1 MSGQKYDATTITV
14 LEGIEAV
21 RKRPAMY
28 IGDTG
33 VRGFHH
39 LVYEVVDNAI
49 DEALAGY
56 CDKIEVIIHSD
67 NSISVIDNGRGIP
80 VDLHEKMKKP
90 ALEVVLTTLHAGGK
104 FDNESYKVSGGLH
117 GVGVSCVNALA
128 EWLEAEVKRNGNV
141 YFMRFERGFPTG
153 QMEKIGK
160 SKKTG
165 TKISFKPDEEIFE
178 VSEFNFDI
186 LANRLRELA
195 FLNKGVDITLIDERD
210 AEPRKSHFKY
220 DGGIISFVE
229 HLNKNKNVLHGKVI
243 YFEKQKDDVV
253 AEVAIQFND
262 SYSENI
268 HSFANN
274 INTIEG
280 GTHMS
285 GFRSALTRTINAYIK
300 NSKLAKNLKTTLSG
314 EDIREGLTAVI
325 SVKLSE
331 PQFEGQTKTKL
342 GNSEVAGIVESIVND
357 KLATFLEENPGVA
370 KKIVEKALMASRAR
384 EAARKARDLT
394 RRKGVL
400 DSAALPG
407 KLSDCSERD
416 PALCE
421 IYLVEGD
428 SAGGSAK
435 QGRDRKFQ
443 AILPL
448 RGKILNVEKAR
459 LDKILNSDEIK
470 KIITALG
477 TGVGSD
483 EFDPEKARYHKIVI
497 MTDADVDG
505 AHIRTLLLTFFFRQM
520 LGLIQSG
527 YIYIAQPPLYRV
539 SRRKKEQY
547 INTDEEMNTFLLDN
561 GSNDVECI
569 TVETGKTMTPIQF
582 RELLDALVQ
591 LEEYIGSLERK
602 AVNIREYFAAQDANG
617 KLPLYKVKVG
627 DEVKLLHNQ
636 KELKELMENEEARTG
651 AEVEFEDDSLF
662 SSDDFSGE
670 ESTEEQK
677 PMIKVDVTEL
687 FETNQI
693 HKLNTI
699 LKRRKLNIADWF
711 PPVKEKVDFSA
722 IEKDNRQ
729 PIAVLKSGENEMIAY
744 SVSEILHLV
753 RENGRK
759 GLQIQRYKG
768 LGEMNPEQLWETTMD
783 PAKRTLLKVMIEDA
797 VEADNIFTTLMGE
810 EVECRRQFIETHA
823 KYVTNLDV

>member
-1 MSGQKYDATTITV
+1 MAGQKYDATTITV

-39 LVYEVVDNAI
+39 LVYEVVDNSI
-49 DEALAGY
+49 DEALAGH

-67 NSISVIDNGRGIP
+67 NSISVVDNGRGIP
-80 VDLHEKMKKP
+80 VDMHKKMNKP

-117 GVGVSCVNALA
+117 GVGVSCVNALS
-128 EWLEAEVKRNGNV
+128 EWLEAEVKRNGSV

-153 QMEKIGK
+153 EMEKIGK
-160 SKKTG
+160 SKKSG

-178 VSEFNFDI
+178 VKEFNFDI

-195 FLNKGVDITLIDERD
+195 FLNRGVDITLIDERE

-229 HLNKNKNVLHGKVI
+229 HLNKNKTALHNKVI
-243 YFEKQKDDVV
+243 YFEKQKDDVS
-253 AEVAIQFND
+253 AEIAIQFND
-262 SYSENI
+262 TYSENI

-285 GFRSALTRTINAYIK
+285 GFRSALTRTINTYVK
-300 NSKLAKNLKTTLSG
+300 NSKLAKNLKTSLSG
-314 EDIREGLTAVI
+314 EDIREGLTAVV
-325 SVKLSE
+325 SVKLSD

-342 GNSEVAGIVESIVND
+342 GNSEVAGIVESIVNER
-357 KLATFLEENPGVA
+357 LATFLEENPAVA
-370 KKIVEKALMASRAR
+370 KKIVEKALTASRAR

-421 IYLVEGD
+421 VYLVEGD

-477 TGVGSD
+477 TGVGAG
-483 EFDPEKARYHKIVI
+483 EFDAEKARYHKIVI

-520 LGLIQSG
+520 LGLIQAG

-547 INTDEEMNTFLLDN
+547 INTDAEMNDFLLDN
-561 GSNDVECI
+561 GSSDVDCI
-569 TVETGKTMTPIQF
+569 LAETGKAITPIQF
-582 RELLDALVQ
+582 RELLETIAQ
-591 LEEYIGSLERK
+591 LENYIESLERK
-602 AVNIREYFAAQDANG
+602 AVDLRDYFKAQDENG

-627 DEVKLLHNQ
+627 DEVKLLHDQ
-636 KELKELMENEEARTG
+636 KELKAL
-651 AEVEFEDDSLF
+651 L
-662 SSDDFSGE
+662 
-670 ESTEEQK
+670 ESE
-677 PMIKVDVTEL
+677 
-687 FETNQI
+687 
-693 HKLNTI
+693 
-699 LKRRKLNIADWF
+699 
-711 PPVKEKVDFSA
+711 
-722 IEKDNRQ
+722 
-729 PIAVLKSGENEMIAY
+729 
-744 SVSEILHLV
+744 
-753 RENGRK
+753 
-759 GLQIQRYKG
+759 
-768 LGEMNPEQLWETTMD
+768 ETTT
-783 PAKRTLLKVMIEDA
+783 RFSRQLK
-797 VEADNIFTTLMGE
+797 
-810 EVECRRQFIETHA
+810 
-823 KYVTNLDV
+823 